1 MRNPRL
7 AFMFVVSTV
16 VLLCLSSQ
24 ASAQSAG
31 GYATISTAELKK
43 MQESGKEILLIDT
56 LADSRYK
63 QEHLPGAQHFEFPN
77 GNMDPW
83 DRSKTGGKSSDD
95 FVALLGGD
103 KERTLVFY
111 CLDDQ

>member
-1 MRNPRL
+1 MRISRL

-16 VLLCLSSQ
+16 ALLYISSW
-24 ASAQSAG
+24 APAQSVG

-63 QEHLPGAQHFEFPN
+63 QEHLPGAKHFEFPN
-77 GNMDPW
+77 GTMDPW
-83 DRSKTGGKSSDD
+83 DKLKTGGKSSDD
-95 FVALLGGD
+95 FVTLLGGD
-103 KERTLVFY
+103 KERALVFY